1 MAAKWAKGRGLLG
14 PLEPL
19 LGVWVSEPA
28 DQTAP
33 MPGRCIRRY
42 QAFGKSWIQ
51 LNSEWELGS
60 YGTYR
65 ETAFFGPAD
74 SENSAV
80 VLGFFSFTNDGKRS
94 QGRLAD
100 GSDAHPQ
107 AIAFEARMPQGLARS
122 IYWPAE
128 DGDGFQFAVESRS
141 AKGWKRF
148 LLQRFRASVSSWSGT
163 SPA

>member
-1 MAAKWAKGRGLLG
+1 MGA
-14 PLEPL
+14 
-19 LGVWVSEPA
+19 WVSEAA

-33 MPGRCIRRY
+33 MPGRCTRRY
-42 QAFGKSWIQ
+42 RPFGKGWVQ
-51 LNSEWELGS
+51 LDSQWELGS

-65 ETAFFGPAD
+65 ETAFFGPAEG
-74 SENSAV
+74 ENSKT

-94 QGRLAD
+94 EGRLSD
-100 GSDAHPQ
+100 GSDLHPQ

-128 DGDGFQFAVESRS
+128 DGDGFQFAVESRT

-148 LLQRFRASVSSWSGT
+148 LLQRFRADSS
-163 SPA
+163 A